1 MPRSAEDDRSGQQIV
16 GDVVVE
22 SEAKLQTPSS
32 TALRDRTVER
42 AAEALLREHPDALV
56 CALSTNGLIVPLP
69 GSVPLWG
76 QVAIAGRA
84 VIDGVVAADR
94 GEVVSLWLRLE
105 QELAVHGKVR
115 MLNEPSHWVT
125 LHFLDLSGTHGV
137 RLCVIL
143 PSDDAA
149 GEDEREGQL
158 ATVATGPRFATLLED
173 EGAKVIECD
182 DAFTEMF
189 GYTADEL
196 IGKSVLDQIHPD
208 DQGRAVEGWLNVLAT
223 RRHQQTRLRRRR
235 RDGSWVWVDTTLH
248 NFLNQPDRNYV
259 LVELID
265 VSAEMAAQEALR
277 EREELLRGLTEAMPV
292 GLMQLD
298 RQRNAVYYNARLGQL
313 LGTARAGL
321 APATVEAVDAP
332 AGPSESIASGA
343 DEDKAPPTARSLLAT
358 LTREGAIEFD
368 EALTRVL
375 EHGEDADV
383 EVDVAPDDGQWRRLL
398 IGIRSLL
405 RSDGE
410 VGGAIVSVLDVTDSA
425 VAHRELERRATFDAL
440 TGCYNRGAILELLE
454 HELERDDVASIGVV
468 YVDLDKFKPVN
479 DTLGHAAGDELL
491 ARVAERL
498 RELTRRGDSVGRLGG
513 DEFLL
518 LLPEIRSSEVA
529 MRVAERICS
538 SLRSAIELAGGPVE
552 LTASVGIA
560 CGTAGE
566 ISADQLVKLADSA
579 MYCSKQQGG
588 AAPTLHDGSPLP
600 RASQR

>member
-1 MPRSAEDDRSGQQIV
+1 M
-16 GDVVVE
+16 
-22 SEAKLQTPSS
+22 QTPSS
-32 TALRDRTVER
+32 TALRDRSVER
-42 AAEALLREHPDALV
+42 AAEALLREHPNALV
-56 CALSTNGLIVPLP
+56 CGLSTNGLIVPLP

-76 QVAIAGRA
+76 QVAIEGRA

-94 GEVVSLWLRLE
+94 GEVVSLWKRLE
-105 QELAVHGKVR
+105 DELAVNGRVR
-115 MLNEPSHWVT
+115 MLSQPTHWVT
-125 LHFLDLSGTHGV
+125 LHLLDLTGTHGV

-143 PSDDAA
+143 PGGEAGDEDGREDGGLAPAA
-149 GEDEREGQL
+149 G
-158 ATVATGPRFATLLED
+158 GPRFATLLED

-189 GYTADEL
+189 GYTAAEM

-208 DQGRAVEGWLNVLAT
+208 DQGRAVEGWLNVLST

-248 NFLNQPDRNYV
+248 NFLNQNDRDYV

-298 RQRNAVYYNARLGQL
+298 RERNAVYYNARLQQL
-313 LGTARAGL
+313 LGTCPDTSESAAR
-321 APATVEAVDAP
+321 TVT
-332 AGPSESIASGA
+332 AGPSESISSSA
-343 DEDKAPPTARSLLAT
+343 DADTDEAPPSAQSLLGA
-358 LTREGAIEFD
+358 LTREGRAEFD
-368 EALTRVL
+368 AALARVL
-375 EHGEDADV
+375 EQGEDADV
-383 EVDVAPDDGQWRRLL
+383 EVDVVPADGEWRRMLMS
-398 IGIRSLL
+398 IRSLL
-405 RSDGE
+405 RADGD
-410 VGGAIVSVLDVTDSA
+410 VNGAIVSVLDVTDSA

-454 HELERDDVASIGVV
+454 RELEREDGASIGVV

-491 ARVAERL
+491 ASVAERL
-498 RELTRRGDSVGRLGG
+498 RELTRREDSVGRLGG

-518 LLPEIRSSEVA
+518 LLPDIRSSEVA
-529 MRVAERICS
+529 MRVADRICG
-538 SLRSAIELAGGPVE
+538 SLKDAVGLSGGPVE
-552 LTASVGIA
+552 LTASVGVA
-560 CGTAGE
+560 CGTAGAV
-566 ISADQLVKLADSA
+566 SADQLVKLADSA

-588 AAPTLHDGSPLP
+588 GAPTLNRDVALAQLP
-600 RASQR
+600 RS